1 MEPAT
6 LLFLSAADV
15 RRALSMPAA
24 IAAVTD
30 AFRILSA
37 GGALAPPR
45 LNLAL
50 PPRDRTVLVMPAYLA
65 GADSLAVKVIALY
78 GANPARGLPLAHAL
92 VMVFDA
98 ESGRPRAVMDGGAL
112 TTLRTGAASGAATAI
127 LARPESEAAAI
138 IGAGRQGR
146 TQLEA
151 VCAVRP
157 IRRASVFDPEAGAAE
172 RFANEMS
179 EQLGIPVIPAVTA
192 DEAVAAADIVCTATP
207 SGTPVFDDTAVRSG
221 THINAVGA
229 YTPTAREIPGE
240 TVGRSRLVVDSR
252 AACLEEAG
260 DLLIPLGEGLIGPP
274 DTWVEIGEIAA
285 GARPGRQS
293 ADEITLF
300 KSVGLAVQDAAAAA
314 VALQA
319 ADSLGL
325 GARVE
330 L

>member
-1 MEPAT
+1 MT
-6 LLFLSAADV
+6 GV
-15 RRALSMPAA
+15 Q
-24 IAAVTD
+24 TC
-30 AFRILSA
+30 
-37 GGALAPPR
+37 
-45 LNLAL
+45 AL
-50 PPRDRTVLVMPAYLA
+50 P
-65 GADSLAVKVIALY
+65 
-78 GANPARGLPLAHAL
+78 
-92 VMVFDA
+92 
-98 ESGRPRAVMDGGAL
+98 
-112 TTLRTGAASGAATAI
+112 I
-127 LARPESEAAAI
+127 L
-138 IGAGRQGR
+138 
-146 TQLEA
+146 
-151 VCAVRP
+151 
-157 IRRASVFDPEAGAAE
+157 
-172 RFANEMS
+172 
-179 EQLGIPVIPAVTA
+179 
-192 DEAVAAADIVCTATP
+192 
-207 SGTPVFDDTAVRSG
+207 FDDTAVRSG